1 MKTRISVRWPRN
13 CSVIGTSQ
21 EFVAER
27 RAQHH
32 GADAAHN
39 RRAHVECRSEV
50 VAIIEECD
58 ALVAERTHGRER
70 AAEPDGQGRANVGRN
85 QRRAGGDTDD
95 EAEQERTRDVDGD
108 GSERKTGRGAALD
121 PSLEAVAR
129 ECAGDAAERDIQDCQ
144 KKTPAMNGSGR
155 SHQPGKRRLKANS
168 IACLNT
174 NVSFPPW
181 RKSASHC
188 RSSGPRKAS
197 TPTTSLASAPWLRRR
212 PASIPNL
219 TSSSFPRRR
228 RRAISSKAE
237 SRSSRLPPARWRAI
251 SRPRTTDRRSTSPWG
266 STSASRI
273 ISTTP
278 RSTLRSKRGSTTS
291 RTSTTSCSCPPRWI

>member
-21 EFVAER
+21 ESVAER

-39 RRAHVECRSEV
+39 RRAHVECRSHV

-85 QRRAGGDTDD
+85 QRRAGGHTDD

-108 GSERKTGRGAALD
+108 GSEWKTARGAALD

-129 ECAGDAAERDIQDCQ
+129 ECAGDAAERHIQDCQ

-155 SHQPGKRRLKANS
+155 SHQPGKRRLTANS
-168 IACLNT
+168 IACLEIT
-174 NVSFPPW
+174 TVGAATVGAATVGTAMVARSLPLLHLPSFSLPSYHLPSCIFPPCRTFGSLCRNSAR
-181 RKSASHC
+181 RKGNT
-188 RSSGPRKAS
+188 R
-197 TPTTSLASAPWLRRR
+197 TTSLASAPWLR
-212 PASIPNL
+212 
-219 TSSSFPRRR
+219 
-228 RRAISSKAE
+228 
-237 SRSSRLPPARWRAI
+237 
-251 SRPRTTDRRSTSPWG
+251 
-266 STSASRI
+266 
-273 ISTTP
+273 
-278 RSTLRSKRGSTTS
+278 
-291 RTSTTSCSCPPRWI
+291 